1 MGEIVTKRMIDV
13 VEDFVRDDI
22 GDYCQL
28 AARWHFL
35 FFMFLTFFV
44 AACQLGMIFYRIIT
58 ALLF

>member
-1 MGEIVTKRMIDV
+1 MTERMIDV
-13 VEDFVRDDI
+13 VADFVRDDI

-44 AACQLGMIFYRIIT
+44 AACQLGIIFYRIIT